1 MFENKKDSQIVRLP
15 FGLRDIFPFEIE
27 ERNRIKEIIAREFKL
42 WGYGEVYTPV
52 IEYTKNI
59 SIGAGKN
66 WKDKLINFFDVD
78 GNPVSL
84 RTDMTIPVARLTG
97 MRIKRNQLPVR
108 FCYFADSFRQSDIQ
122 KGIRRVYNQA
132 GIEFIGSSNALM
144 SDIEILIISI
154 NILNGLNLR
163 DYKIGLGHIGFI
175 EGLFDWFELDMKD
188 REHIRKKI
196 VVKDFVSLENFL
208 SKKNKGK
215 AEIFL
220 KLIQPES
227 SIEKIS
233 GMVSGIKEKKVIKSL
248 DYIKKIYGILKG
260 LDYEGCLVTDFSIIR
275 DFDYYTGLLFE
286 VYQSNITDIIGSGG
300 RYDGLIKKFG
310 LDVPATGFALDI
322 DLTHK
327 AVDEIELKEK
337 LKILIKGVNNDNAV
351 ELLAFAD
358 KLRARGIIAEL
369 SFEDTSD
376 MESFAREKNC
386 ELIIEFEKG
395 LKNIKIKDLKN
406 NMTKIKTM
414 TGFLKE
420 MKDEKRN

>member
-1 MFENKKDSQIVRLP
+1 
-15 FGLRDIFPFEIE
+15 
-27 ERNRIKEIIAREFKL
+27 
-42 WGYGEVYTPV
+42 
-52 IEYTKNI
+52 
-59 SIGAGKN
+59 
-66 WKDKLINFFDVD
+66 
-78 GNPVSL
+78 
-84 RTDMTIPVARLTG
+84 
-97 MRIKRNQLPVR
+97 
-108 FCYFADSFRQSDIQ
+108 
-122 KGIRRVYNQA
+122 
-132 GIEFIGSSNALM
+132 
-144 SDIEILIISI
+144 
-154 NILNGLNLR
+154 
-163 DYKIGLGHIGFI
+163 
-175 EGLFDWFELDMKD
+175 
-188 REHIRKKI
+188 
-196 VVKDFVSLENFL
+196 
-208 SKKNKGK
+208 
-215 AEIFL
+215 
-220 KLIQPES
+220 
-227 SIEKIS
+227 
-233 GMVSGIKEKKVIKSL
+233 
-248 DYIKKIYGILKG
+248 
-260 LDYEGCLVTDFSIIR
+260 
-275 DFDYYTGLLFE
+275 
-286 VYQSNITDIIGSGG
+286 
-300 RYDGLIKKFG
+300 

>member
-42 WGYGEVYTPV
+42 WGYGEVYTPI
-52 IEYTKNI
+52 IEFTKNI

-78 GNPVSL
+78 GSPVSL

-122 KGIRRVYNQA
+122 KGVRRVYNQA

-144 SDIEILIISI
+144 SDVEILVILI
-154 NILNGLNLR
+154 NILDGLNLR

-196 VVKDFVSLENFL
+196 VAKDFVALENFL
-208 SKKNKGK
+208 SKKNKVK
-215 AEIFL
+215 AKIFL

-233 GMVSGIKEKKVIKSL
+233 DMVSGIKEKKVIKSL
-248 DYIKKIYGILKG
+248 NYIKEIYGILKG

-286 VYQSNITDIIGSGG
+286 VYQANITDIIGSGG

-322 DLTHK
+322 DLVHK
-327 AVDEIELKEK
+327 AVNEIELKGK
-337 LKILIKGVNNDNAV
+337 LKILIIGVKNVNAA
-351 ELLAFAD
+351 ELIGLAG
-358 KLRARGIIAEL
+358 KLRDDGIIVEL
-369 SFEDTSD
+369 SFEDIPD
-376 MESFAREKNC
+376 YENFAREKNC
-386 ELIIEFEKG
+386 DLIVEFKQD
-395 LKNIKIKDLKN
+395 LKNVKIKDLKN
-406 NMTKIKTM
+406 NMTKVKTI
-414 TGFLKE
+414 TEFLKE
-420 MKDEKRN
+420 MKDEKRI

>member
-59 SIGAGKN
+59 SVGVGKN

-78 GNPVSL
+78 GSPVSL

-122 KGIRRVYNQA
+122 KGVRRVYNQA
-132 GIEFIGSSNALM
+132 GIEFIGSANTLM
-144 SDIEILIISI
+144 SDIEILIILI
-154 NILNGLNLR
+154 NILNDLNLR

-175 EGLFDWFELDMKD
+175 EGLFDWFELDLKD

-196 VVKDFVSLENFL
+196 VVKDFVALENFL
-208 SKKNKGK
+208 SKKNKNK

-233 GMVSGIKEKKVIKSL
+233 DMVSGIKEQKVTKSL
-248 DYIKKIYGILKG
+248 DYIKEIYGILEG
-260 LDYEGCLVTDFSIIR
+260 LGYERCIVTDFSIIR
-275 DFDYYTGLLFE
+275 DFDYYTGILFE

-300 RYDGLIKKFG
+300 RYDRLIKKFG

-327 AVDEIELKEK
+327 AVNEIELKGK
-337 LKILIKGVNNDNAV
+337 SKILIKGVNSDNAV
-351 ELLAFAD
+351 ELLGFVA
-358 KLRARGIIAEL
+358 KLRDISVIVEL
-369 SFEDTSD
+369 SFEDMTD
-376 MESFAREKNC
+376 YESFAKEKNC
-386 ELIIEFEKG
+386 DLIVEFNKD
-395 LKNIKIKDLKN
+395 LKSVKIKNLKN
-406 NMTKIKTM
+406 NMTKVEKVTE
-414 TGFLKE
+414 FLKE
-420 MKDEKRN
+420 MKYEKRN

>member
-1 MFENKKDSQIVRLP
+1 MFENKKDNQIIRLP

-78 GNPVSL
+78 GSPVSL

-108 FCYFADSFRQSDIQ
+108 FCYFADSFRQSGIQ
-122 KGIRRVYNQA
+122 KGVRRVYNQA

-144 SDIEILIISI
+144 SDMEILVILI
-154 NILNGLNLR
+154 NILDGLNLR

-188 REHIRKKI
+188 REQIRKKI
-196 VVKDFVSLENFL
+196 VAKDFVALENFL
-208 SKKNKGK
+208 SKKNKNK
-215 AEIFL
+215 TDTFL
-220 KLIQPES
+220 ELIQPES

-248 DYIKKIYGILKG
+248 DYIKKIYSVLKG
-260 LDYEGCLVTDFSIIR
+260 LDYEGCLVTDFSILR

-322 DLTHK
+322 DLTQQ
-327 AVDEIELKEK
+327 AVDEIELRGKS
-337 LKILIKGVNNDNAV
+337 KILIKGVNNDNAV
-351 ELLAFAD
+351 ELLRFAG
-358 KLRARGIIAEL
+358 KLRASGIIVEL
-369 SFEDTSD
+369 SSEDTSD
-376 MESFAREKNC
+376 IENFAREKNC
-386 ELIIEFEKG
+386 NLIVEFKG
-395 LKNIKIKDLKN
+395 DLKNIKIKDLKN
-406 NMTKIKTM
+406 NMTEVKTI

-420 MKDEKRN
+420 MRNEKRN